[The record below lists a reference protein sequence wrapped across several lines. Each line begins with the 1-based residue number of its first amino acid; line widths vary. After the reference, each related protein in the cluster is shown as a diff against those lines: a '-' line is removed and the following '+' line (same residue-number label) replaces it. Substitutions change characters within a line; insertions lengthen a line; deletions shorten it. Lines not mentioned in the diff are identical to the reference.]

1 MTRRAFIG
9 VDCGGTQCRIAWT
22 DGARR
27 VDFIGRGANFTNS
40 PSACARAIAEAAKAL
55 SEKSGIS
62 YAQLCEARAYLGVA
76 GIMTAEQAS
85 QLRKSLP
92 FADAIVEDD
101 RKPLVVGALAHR
113 DGFVGSIGTG
123 SFYARRTGGVVKSLG
138 GWGLILGD
146 EASGAWL
153 GRGLLR
159 IGSPVTRSRRRDR
172 DGAVQ
177 RTIPGSC
184 LARPR
189 VKKKGA
195 GIFRRPSS
203 VS

>member
-1 MTRRAFIG
+1 MTRGAFIG

-101 RKPLVVGALAHR
+101 RKPLVVGALA
-113 DGFVGSIGTG
+113 GI
-123 SFYARRTGGVVKSLG
+123 AP
-138 GWGLILGD
+138 GWQ
-146 EASGAWL
+146 ASQTKIVTA
-153 GRGLLR
+153 LR
-159 IGSPVTRSRRRDR
+159 
-172 DGAVQ
+172 Q
-177 RTIPGSC
+177 
-184 LARPR
+184 
-189 VKKKGA
+189 
-195 GIFRRPSS
+195 
-203 VS
+203 